1 VLGLH
6 LRLRQRLLLGAG
18 VMRDDVRG
26 ARLLERGEEDLIYP
40 GLKFSV
46 LKNEL
51 AARRSR
57 KIGEEYVAG
66 EHRGPGAVP

>member
-1 VLGLH
+1 
-6 LRLRQRLLLGAG
+6 
-18 VMRDDVRG
+18 MRDDVRG

-51 AARRSR
+51 AARRSG